1 MKSFKQYLTE
11 RGTSL
16 SYLLFLP
23 RIGYYDQLMIPI
35 SSSMFKRIWPDT
47 LRATVFHTTDGK
59 GIKKIAKLQGKKSQI
74 SAFFSMMSRYME
86 VGVATSGGVHSVLE
100 MDADVLLSASGDV
113 MSHLDQQGRRWTS
126 ISDLKETSRF
136 VKFGAVEK
144 DLQKMFDPLVKK
156 YLKKGEFQE
165 NATVWELWRMA
176 ERKVDKKT
184 LSLVIKDYMDGME
197 RVIKKNID
205 TFSSAMLSYAK
216 NRSTDL
222 SWDEQIVNNFKVKTA
237 HFFKL
242 KLLRGE
248 NSLLPE
254 QQELMEFAKSM
265 RWTIKMWDA
274 PIELEVY
281 TRQVAAK
288 ELGKPKPTK
297 PAKRSISY

>member
-1 MKSFKQYLTE
+1 MKTFKSYLNE
-11 RGTSL
+11 ARGTSL
-16 SYLLFLP
+16 SGLLFLP

-47 LRATVFHTTDGK
+47 LRATVFHTTDSDGVK
-59 GIKKIAKLQGKKSQI
+59 SISKLEGKKGQI
-74 SAFFSMMSRYME
+74 SAFFSMFSRYME

-126 ISDLKETSRF
+126 ISDLKETSRWT
-136 VKFGAVEK
+136 KFAAVEK
-144 DLQKMFDPLVKK
+144 DLEKMFDPLVKK

-184 LSLVIKDYMDGME
+184 MSLIIKDYMDGME
-197 RVIKKNID
+197 KVIKKNID

-216 NRSTDL
+216 KRSTDL
-222 SWDEQIVNNFKVKTA
+222 SWDEQIVNNIKVKTA

-242 KLLRGE
+242 PIPIAQTDDQIEMSEK
-248 NSLLPE
+248 
-254 QQELMEFAKSM
+254 QQELIEFTESRGWSTK
-265 RWTIKMWDA
+265 IWDA
-274 PIELEVY
+274 AIDLEAY
-281 TRQVAAK
+281 TRKVAKK
-288 ELGKPKPTK
+288 ELGK
-297 PAKRSISY
+297 